1 MDIFRVLVFFGIFL
15 GITRWCLPIFFHFN
29 FNGSFE
35 GGCQEQESTAAWKPI
50 QPILAC
56 CTPNFLCRLAMHT
69 TFSVVLW
76 VLDALPVFLDAFWCF
91 SYGIVTTVRVSYHM
105 MNMMSY
111 DVIWCH
117 MMSYDVIWCHMSLKL
132 DPFGHFGL
140 LPTRKHLIIS
150 YPSSSLPPTIR
161 STHQSPPLLTLFH
174 MSHLMGPQHLALTKQ
189 GPSRHG
195 GAVAKSGED
204 PLTNPQNPSDS

>member
-1 MDIFRVLVFFGIFL
+1 
-15 GITRWCLPIFFHFN
+15 
-29 FNGSFE
+29 
-35 GGCQEQESTAAWKPI
+35 
-50 QPILAC
+50 
-56 CTPNFLCRLAMHT
+56 MHT

-91 SYGIVTTVRVSYHM
+91 SYGIVTTVLPNRVSYDE
-105 MNMMSY
+105 Y

-161 STHQSPPLLTLFH
+161 STHQSAPLLTLFH
-174 MSHLMGPQHLALTKQ
+174 MSLLMGTQHLALTKQ
-189 GPSRHG
+189 GPAAW

-204 PLTNPQNPSDS
+204 PLTNPQNPTDS